1 MVNTPMPEVTERTHK
16 YNAEASAL
24 KGHLKLPVS
33 QEIEPQAH
41 TKLPETG
48 GYLTQRTD
56 LYRLES
62 VISFRSAYTHVGGN
76 LGDKPGAGHTTLTT
90 TVVEGLNVLEVVTA
104 DRVVGQMITEH
115 PLDGYIPSISFLGTR
130 FENLRIAGH
139 PIHLE
144 FDQGIFGSKP
154 ENDLPYIQDAG
165 FVSRVSRQYERILEN
180 KNLPEALQERY
191 NRLSSTLGASE
202 EVECSLITQVAGF
215 IPGPGTIS
223 GNVITI
229 PGFGSITLAKLVV
242 KHEDPHEETKVPR
255 KTTFTLT
262 MIDFELGCA
271 VSGNVPVGNGG
282 SNGGG
287 G

>member
-1 MVNTPMPEVTERTHK
+1 MPEVTERTHK

-24 KGHLKLPVS
+24 QGHLTLPVP

-48 GYLTQRTD
+48 GYVTQRAEV
-56 LYRLES
+56 YRLGS

-76 LGDKPGAGHTTLTT
+76 LSDKPGGGHTTLTT

-115 PLDGYIPSISFLGTR
+115 PLKGHIPSISFLGTR

-139 PIHLE
+139 PVELD
-144 FDQGIFGSKP
+144 FDQDIFGPKP
-154 ENDLPYIQDAG
+154 VNDLPYTQDAG
-165 FVSRVSRQYERILEN
+165 FVSRVSRQYDRILQN
-180 KNLPEALQERY
+180 KNLPVTLQGRY
-191 NRLSSTLGASE
+191 NRLSSNLRDSGE
-202 EVECSLITQVAGF
+202 IECSLINQVAGLL
-215 IPGPGTIS
+215 PGRGAIF

-229 PGFGSITLAKLVV
+229 PGFGSITLAKLTV
-242 KHEDPHEETKVPR
+242 KHEDPHEETKVPK

-262 MIDFELGCA
+262 MIDLELGC
-271 VSGNVPVGNGG
+271 VICGGVPIGG
-282 SNGGG
+282 GTSNGG
-287 G
+287 

>member
-1 MVNTPMPEVTERTHK
+1 MSERVHK
-16 YNAEASAL
+16 YHAEATAL
-24 KGHLKLPVS
+24 KGHLKLPVA

-41 TKLPETG
+41 TKLPEAG

-104 DRVVGQMITEH
+104 DRIVGQMITEH

-139 PIHLE
+139 PVELE
-144 FDQGIFGSKP
+144 FDQGIFGPKP
-154 ENDLPYIQDAG
+154 VDDVPYTREPG
-165 FVSRVSRQYERILEN
+165 FVSRVSRQYERIRQN
-180 KNLPEALQERY
+180 KNLPVKLQERY

-202 EVECSLITQVAGF
+202 EVECSLINQVAGF
-215 IPGPGTIS
+215 LPGPGTIF

-229 PGFGSITLAKLVV
+229 PGFGSITLAKLRV
-242 KHEDPHEETKVPR
+242 KHEDPHEETKVPK

-262 MIDFELGCA
+262 MIDLELGCG
-271 VSGNVPVGNGG
+271 VSGNVPVGTGG
-282 SNGGG
+282 SNGGPS
-287 G
+287 